1 MDLVSLDPRD
11 YPGWDDLLL
20 GNGGGSFFHSSNWA
34 NVLNRSYGYRPTYLS
49 GIEEDRLILLMP
61 IMEISSVLTGNRGIS
76 LPFTDHCDPIAP
88 DNDSLHELVKAAI
101 DHGSQAKWAY
111 FEMRTTASLVHEG
124 DSAEFY
130 LTHDIELDHS
140 EPTLFSS
147 LGESNRRNIRKALRD
162 GVSIVIDQ
170 THDSLDAFYRLHCQ
184 TRRRHGLPPQPFVF
198 FRNIRDHVL
207 SKNRG
212 MIITAHYAGDVIASA
227 IFFHFG
233 KKAILKYGASDG
245 KFLGHR
251 PNNLVLWE
259 AIRCYQQQGYEN
271 LGLGRTEPDN
281 LGLLRF
287 KRLWGAKES
296 MIRYYR
302 FDLKKIERGRLLKK
316 SKLLSELFARTP
328 VGVLR
333 LIGRLFYRHIG

>member
-1 MDLVSLDPRD
+1 M
-11 YPGWDDLLL
+11 
-20 GNGGGSFFHSSNWA
+20 
-34 NVLNRSYGYRPTYLS
+34 
-49 GIEEDRLILLMP
+49 
-61 IMEISSVLTGNRGIS
+61 
-76 LPFTDHCDPIAP
+76 
-88 DNDSLHELVKAAI
+88 
-101 DHGSQAKWAY
+101 
-111 FEMRTTASLVHEG
+111 
-124 DSAEFY
+124 
-130 LTHDIELDHS
+130 
-140 EPTLFSS
+140 
-147 LGESNRRNIRKALRD
+147 
-162 GVSIVIDQ
+162 
-170 THDSLDAFYRLHCQ
+170 
-184 TRRRHGLPPQPFVF
+184 
-198 FRNIRDHVL
+198 
-207 SKNRG
+207 
-212 MIITAHYAGDVIASA
+212 
-227 IFFHFG
+227 
-233 KKAILKYGASDG
+233 KYGASDG